1 MSEYIRI
8 CDVEKYYGNG
18 ANITKAVDRVSF
30 SVGRGEFVGR
40 PSENLP

>member
-30 SVGRGEFVGR
+30 NVGRGSSICSL
-40 PSENLP
+40 PSTG